1 MKKIKLTAMILLL
14 SIVLVGCNHEAKKDI
29 EQGKSEF
36 ENKEYDDALMYFKQ
50 AIDKGSKEEDVI
62 TMAEIIEVYNKSM
75 KEMESNNLEEAKKTI
90 DSINPD
96 YINYSIKEDV
106 DNLKEKIDV
115 KLKEEEQEIDD
126 MISEVDKLI
135 ANKDYDDVKILINE
149 IEKNKLSD
157 SQKKYINE
165 LIKKIDSEIEKIENA
180 KKESL
185 NEAKKK
191 NQLIT
196 EDEAIAKLANY
207 LEEENP
213 GIQEHLRFHDPYES
227 EISGKKGYVIQADL
241 DGPDMVTTIGWFLV
255 ENSTGHIYT
264 TIVGEDPIELVSK

>member
-1 MKKIKLTAMILLL
+1 MKKIKLTAMTLLL
-14 SIVLVGCNHEAKKDI
+14 SIVLVGCNNEVKKDI

-227 EISGKKGYVIQADL
+227 EISGKKGYVVQVGL
-241 DGPDMVTTIGWFLV
+241 DSPDMVTTIGWFLV

-264 TIVGEDPIELVSK
+264 TIVGEEPIELVSK

>member
-1 MKKIKLTAMILLL
+1 MKKIKLTAMTLLL
-14 SIVLVGCNHEAKKDI
+14 SIVLVGCNNEVKKDI

-106 DNLKEKIDV
+106 DSLKEKIDV
-115 KLKEEEQEIDD
+115 KLKEEEIND

-135 ANKDYDDVKILINE
+135 ANKDYDNVKMLINE
-149 IEKNKLSD
+149 IQKNKLSD

-185 NEAKKK
+185 NEVKKK

-213 GIQEHLRFHDPYES
+213 RIQEHLRFHDPYES
-227 EISGKKGYVIQADL
+227 EISGKKGYVIQAGL

>member
-1 MKKIKLTAMILLL
+1 MKKIKLTAMTLLL

-62 TMAEIIEVYNKSM
+62 TMAEIIKVYNKSM

-227 EISGKKGYVIQADL
+227 EISGKKGYVVQVGL
-241 DGPDMVTTIGWFLV
+241 DSPDMVTTIGWFLV

-264 TIVGEDPIELVSK
+264 TIVGEEPIELVSK